1 MRSKETEKSS
11 SGRISRRKFINSLG
25 VTTAGLLVAPYI
37 KSDNIFAYGHS
48 DIPSYVS
55 QVALTRAN
63 NYNRAFVKERVAHLF
78 ESLGGIG
85 DVVRPGDKIALK
97 INLTGGSGSAYSSM
111 HRGRSIIETMWTHPE
126 VMRAVGELLIDQG
139 ISGNDIYIV
148 EALWDDASYNNF
160 GYLDVQNSLGA
171 SLVDLN
177 KSAPYNDFIEMPV
190 GDNKFFYDSF
200 TCNRILEDVDV
211 YISIPKMKQHYEAG
225 VTHAIKNQVGM
236 VPIQFYTMPYQ
247 TGYRTKLHYEGGN
260 IRTHLP
266 RSICDLFLARPIDFA
281 VIDGIQNAIGGEGVW
296 NPTFIPADYNVLI
309 AGRDPVATDSVASY
323 MMGNDPEADTL
334 RTPEGEYSDNYLKML
349 SDLEFGTNKMSE
361 IQLVGDGADL
371 ITSAKPEFEPIIPKN
386 IQLFDNFPNPF
397 NPSTSIKFYLPE
409 QQYVTIKLYTISGQE
424 VDTLVDGVVPAG
436 QHVIQWMAGDI
447 ASGVY
452 IYVMTAGNF
461 MESRRMV
468 YQK

>member
-1 MRSKETEKSS
+1 MKTIDIDNSS
-11 SGRISRRKFINSLG
+11 TGRISRRKFINSLG
-25 VTTAGLLVAPYI
+25 VTAAGLIVAPYI
-37 KSDNIFAYGHS
+37 KSENILAYGHS
-48 DIPSYVS
+48 DIPSFVS
-55 QVALTRAN
+55 QVALTRAD

-97 INLTGGSGSAYSSM
+97 INLTGGSGSANSSM
-111 HRGRSIIETMWTHPE
+111 HQGRNITETMWTHPE
-126 VMRAVGELLIDQG
+126 VLRAAGELLIDQG
-139 ISGNDIYIV
+139 INGNDIYIV
-148 EALWDDASYNNF
+148 EALWDAASYNNF

-177 KSAPYNDFIEMPV
+177 NAAPYANFFEMSV
-190 GDNKFFYDSF
+190 GEHKFFYDSF
-200 TCNRILEDVDV
+200 TCNRILDDVDV

-225 VTHAIKNQVGM
+225 VTHAIKNQVGI
-236 VPIQFYTMPYQ
+236 VPIQFYTMPTQ
-247 TGYRTKLHYEGGN
+247 NGYRSKLHYEGGN

-266 RSICDLFLARPIDFA
+266 RSICDLFLARPVDFA
-281 VIDGIQNAIGGEGVW
+281 VIDGIQNAIGGEGIW
-296 NPTFIPADYNVLI
+296 NPTFIPADYHVLI
-309 AGRDPVATDSVASY
+309 AGKDPVATDSVASY

-334 RTPEGEYSDNYLKML
+334 RTPAGEYSDNYLKML
-349 SDLEFGTNKMSE
+349 CDLEMGTNKMSE

-371 ITSAKPEFEPIIPKN
+371 ITSVRPPFEPVIPQN
-386 IQLFDNFPNPF
+386 IRLFDNFPNPF

-409 QQYVTIKLYTISGQE
+409 QQYVTIKLYSVSGQE
-424 VDTLVDGVVPAG
+424 VETLVDGVVPAG

-461 MESRRMV
+461 IESKRMV